1 MRLIVGVTG
10 GIGSGKSTAAHLFQ
24 QRGADLVDTDAIA
37 HELTQPGQP
46 VLDEIAAV
54 LGRRFFTADGSLDRA
69 KLRDCVF
76 GDPAA
81 RKALEAILHPMIARE
96 VEHRLLRSSAPY
108 VLLLVPLLVETGG
121 YRDLVQ
127 RVLVVDCDE
136 PLQVQRAMQ
145 RSGLTEREVRAVM
158 DAQATRGERLAA
170 ADDLIR
176 NDGSLE
182 ELEKQVD
189 MLDARYRT
197 MVDAG

>member
-1 MRLIVGVTG
+1 
-10 GIGSGKSTAAHLFQ
+10 
-24 QRGADLVDTDAIA
+24 
-37 HELTQPGQP
+37 
-46 VLDEIAAV
+46 
-54 LGRRFFTADGSLDRA
+54 
-69 KLRDCVF
+69 
-76 GDPAA
+76 
-81 RKALEAILHPMIARE
+81 
-96 VEHRLLRSSAPY
+96 
-108 VLLLVPLLVETGG
+108 LVETGG

-136 PLQVQRAMQ
+136 RLQVQRAMQ